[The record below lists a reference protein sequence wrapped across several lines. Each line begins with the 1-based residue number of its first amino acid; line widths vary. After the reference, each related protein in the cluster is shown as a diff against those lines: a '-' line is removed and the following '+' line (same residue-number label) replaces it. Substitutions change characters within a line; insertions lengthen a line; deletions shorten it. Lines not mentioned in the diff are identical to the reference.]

1 MFGGIGS
8 TIAQGM
14 AFGGG
19 NCGCGSGCK
28 CGSGCGGC
36 KMYPDMVEQVTTT
49 TTTQTLIMGVAPSTG
64 GFEAAAGAEN
74 GGCKCG
80 ASCTCDPCT
89 CK

>member
-1 MFGGIGS
+1 MS
-8 TIAQGM
+8 CC
-14 AFGGG
+14 GG

-36 KMYPDMVEQVTTT
+36 KMYPDMAEQVTTT
-49 TTTQTLIMGVAPSTG
+49 TTIMGVAPSKG

-80 ASCTCDPCT
+80 AASCTCDPCT